1 MSQLNQLTLPPLVI
15 FFDDKIDQFNA
26 FEPFSLIFLHFLGV
40 SPLFGTEKINIKNHF
55 LNGKHIARSNIF
67 INIEYTKNN
76 IIQNTVPKNPSV
88 NCTLEGTKVDS
99 KQQLIL
105 IHFNF

>member
-40 SPLFGTEKINIKNHF
+40 SPLFGTEKINIENHG
-55 LNGKHIARSNIF
+55 LCIKMNNDEGKYIILLLEYIQKNIF
-67 INIEYTKNN
+67 KIY
-76 IIQNTVPKNPSV
+76 SV
-88 NCTLEGTKVDS
+88 
-99 KQQLIL
+99 
-105 IHFNF
+105 